1 MMEERRERSLTAT
14 ATATATPGPTNP
26 NVRLFGCMLE
36 GSKKEYKFKVQDDST
51 AHQLVLRTVCVGPE
65 TKDELH
71 VIELEA
77 MSANGKMIKMPL
89 TSLKPS
95 VLTSMGLGGFEVSPP
110 VRFRLKTGSG
120 PIYISGE
127 HIIGVPDS
135 DSESEDDQVKGTAR
149 REPMKRKSSSTA
161 EQPAKKI
168 AKLEKSPKA
177 KGKSDEGDDADD
189 EEDDDEDEDEEEEE
203 EEEEDT
209 DDEDVAEDEDDDE
222 EEMAKTPPKKT
233 VNTPGKNTKKRED
246 KLKPVK
252 TSKTEITVDD
262 IKTKMKTIVQK
273 GQHLPKT
280 MQKFQNFV
288 KSSFRFEDQKVVE
301 ELWTWGQT
309 LKRAK

>member
-1 MMEERRERSLTAT
+1 MEELRERPLL
-14 ATATATPGPTNP
+14 ATPLNP
-26 NVRLFGCMLE
+26 SVRLFGCMLE
-36 GSKKEYKFKVQDDST
+36 GSKKEYKFKMEDDPR

-71 VIELEA
+71 VIEVEA

-135 DSESEDDQVKGTAR
+135 DSESEDDHVKATAR
-149 REPMKRKSSSTA
+149 REAMKRKSSSTA
-161 EQPAKKI
+161 VQPAKKN

-189 EEDDDEDEDEEEEE
+189 EEDDDEEDEDEEEEE
-203 EEEEDT
+203 EEEED
-209 DDEDVAEDEDDDE
+209 DEDEEEEEDDDEDDDEDEE

-233 VNTPGKNTKKRED
+233 LNTPGKNTKLED

-252 TSKTEITVDD
+252 TSKTAITVGDM
-262 IKTKMKTIVQK
+262 KTKMKTMVEK

-280 MQKFQNFV
+280 IQKFQNFV
-288 KSSFRFEDQKVVE
+288 KSSFRFEDQKVIE
-301 ELWTWGQT
+301 ELWAWGQT
-309 LKRAK
+309 LKCAK